1 MILGIDPGF
10 DGALA
15 IITPT
20 NPPRIAFM
28 RDMPTR
34 IGPNGKKEMDVDTA
48 AMWIAGHSQD
58 IRHAALEWP
67 HALPQD
73 AGHLSSAWKLA
84 VQCGEL
90 HGVLTAFMLNPRRCD
105 PATWK
110 GSAGLTSDKKL
121 SVRMARKA
129 FPQDAERY
137 FKYWNTDGRAEA
149 ALLALWA
156 MRRSGRR

>member
-10 DGALA
+10 EGALA
-15 IITPT
+15 IIAPT

-28 RDMPTR
+28 RDMPT
-34 IGPNGKKEMDVDTA
+34 GLTLQGKRALDIDTLS
-48 AMWIAGHSQD
+48 MWIAGHSQD
-58 IRHAALEWP
+58 IRHTALEFP

-73 AGHLSSAWKLA
+73 AGRVVSAWKLA
-84 VQCGEL
+84 LQVGQI
-90 HGVLTAFMLNPRRCD
+90 HGILTAFMLNPRLCD

-110 GSAGLTSDKKL
+110 ASAGLTKDKKR
-121 SVRMARKA
+121 SVTAARKA